1 MQVKQRHLEVFEAIL
16 AAGSISRA
24 ASQLNI
30 SQPAVS
36 IALANLEELC
46 RFKLFK
52 GDRGFFAPTREALL
66 LQDEIA

>member
-36 IALANLEELC
+36 IALAKIG
-46 RFKLFK
+46 R
-52 GDRGFFAPTREALL
+52 AHV
-66 LQDEIA
+66 